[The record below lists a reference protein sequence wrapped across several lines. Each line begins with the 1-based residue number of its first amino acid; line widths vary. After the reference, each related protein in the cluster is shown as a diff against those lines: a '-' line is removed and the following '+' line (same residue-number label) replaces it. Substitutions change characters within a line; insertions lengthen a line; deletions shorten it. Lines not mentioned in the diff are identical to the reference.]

1 MAAKAQVAFTL
12 QVVFTLIVAVA
23 ALTHIAAPVA
33 AASVE
38 TARDAR
44 IFGLLDDDQDSS
56 VSMMEFKNNQMLV
69 FYILDRNK
77 DLALTADETFL
88 PSDAFA
94 SSAGSD
100 GRIDTLE
107 FLDIVDSAF
116 KQADT
121 NHDGL
126 LDRQEFSALLS
137 RVRNR

>member
-1 MAAKAQVAFTL
+1 MAAKAQVAFTF
-12 QVVFTLIVAVA
+12 VVALA
-23 ALTHIAAPVA
+23 ALTHIVATAA

-44 IFGLLDDDQDSS
+44 IFELLDDDHDGRVS
-56 VSMMEFKNNQMLV
+56 VMEFKNNQMLV

-88 PSDAFA
+88 PADVFA
-94 SSAGSD
+94 GVAGSD
-100 GRIDTLE
+100 GKIDTLE

-126 LDRQEFSALLS
+126 LDRQEFTVLLE

>member
-1 MAAKAQVAFTL
+1 MAAKARGAFP
-12 QVVFTLIVAVA
+12 LIVALA
-23 ALTHIAAPVA
+23 ALTHVAGTAA

-38 TARDAR
+38 TSRDAR
-44 IFGLLDDDQDSS
+44 IFELLDDDQNGN

-77 DLALTADETFL
+77 DLALTVDETFL
-88 PSDAFA
+88 PADVFA
-94 SSAGSD
+94 SIAGT
-100 GRIDTLE
+100 GGKIDTLE

-121 NHDGL
+121 NQDGL
-126 LDRQEFSALLS
+126 LERQEFVTLLN